1 MTMGE
6 TAVKELSTNIA
17 PGRQE
22 LFISRVINAPRA
34 RVFRAH
40 VDPEQIPKWWGPARY
55 ATIVDKMDARPGGE
69 WRYLN
74 RDADGNEFAF
84 HGVYVEIVEP
94 ERITWTFEF
103 EGAPGHIS
111 LETITF
117 EETDGKTLLKVHSV
131 YQSVEDRDAVLG
143 AGMLDGLAETWD
155 RLEALVTS

>member
-1 MTMGE
+1 MGE
-6 TAVKELSTNIA
+6 TAVRELTTTIE
-17 PGRQE
+17 PGKQE
-22 LFISRVINAPRA
+22 LFISRLINAPRD

-40 VDPEQIPKWWGPARY
+40 IDAEQIPKWWGPARY
-55 ATIVDKMDARPGGE
+55 ATIVDKMDVRPGGV

-74 RDADGNEFAF
+74 RDSDGNEYAF
-84 HGVYVEIVEP
+84 NGVYVEIVEP

-117 EETDGKTLLKVHSV
+117 EESDGRTLLKVHSV
-131 YQSVEDRDAVLG
+131 YQSVEARDAVLG

-155 RLEALVTS
+155 RLEALVSS